1 MLLGLG
7 LLRVLFGVC
16 VGVSAADFLCR
27 LWLLGVLF
35 MLYLW
40 IMGGLL
46 VALYIGIVILS
57 SF

>member
-16 VGVSAADFLCR
+16 VGVSAADFLYR

-46 VALYIGIVILS
+46 VVLIVRIVILS

>member
-7 LLRVLFGVC
+7 LLRVLLAVC

-46 VALYIGIVILS
+46 VVLVVIVS